1 MQQKVSQAKKQQGT
15 LTKGTFGAMMTSAG
29 SLGLNILQDMNEPV
43 FEMKFESLPP
53 ASKVGYRSVLL
64 TREMPIPISELYV

>member
-1 MQQKVSQAKKQQGT
+1 
-15 LTKGTFGAMMTSAG
+15 MMTSAA

-64 TREMPIPISELYV
+64 TREMPVPIPRCEAGFASSILV